1 MHSIAKESQARVA
14 AKSRRIQTN
23 SVKSRRG
30 RRNQRCCSLCSG
42 KAALATLWR
51 REALRLPF
59 GPCLSPTCQQS
70 SQVLSVKYQSGVLLL
85 SLGWM
90 PEKET
95 WRIGE
100 YPQRLCHVL
109 KEMVEEKAAQGP
121 ERQKEA
127 WRIGEYPQRLCHVL
141 KEMVEE
147 KAAQGPERQKE
158 AWRIAEYPQRLC
170 HVLKEMVK
178 EKAAQG
184 PERQKEAWRIG
195 EYPQRLCHVLKEMV
209 EEKAAQAEASFL
221 LQTSGNTNKHSNF
234 RYGPQDLHSF
244 KDAA

>member
-23 SVKSRRG
+23 SVKSRRAVPAACCTWPAESIWKAAFVFEG

-90 PEKET
+90 PEKE
-95 WRIGE
+95 
-100 YPQRLCHVL
+100 
-109 KEMVEEKAAQGP
+109 
-121 ERQKEA
+121 A

-147 KAAQGPERQKE
+147 KAAQGMDPRTYTALKMLRKDYERMYCKDP
-158 AWRIAEYPQRLC
+158 RPPHLTRQR
-170 HVLKEMVK
+170 M
-178 EKAAQG
+178 AA
-184 PERQKEAWRIG
+184 
-195 EYPQRLCHVLKEMV
+195 
-209 EEKAAQAEASFL
+209 
-221 LQTSGNTNKHSNF
+221 
-234 RYGPQDLHSF
+234 
-244 KDAA
+244 

>member
-23 SVKSRRG
+23 SVKSRRAVPAACCTWPAESIWKAAFVFEG

-90 PEKET
+90 PEKE
-95 WRIGE
+95 
-100 YPQRLCHVL
+100 
-109 KEMVEEKAAQGP
+109 
-121 ERQKEA
+121 A

-147 KAAQGPERQKE
+147 KAAQERGME
-158 AWRIAEYPQRLC
+158 NWRIS
-170 HVLKEMVK
+170 
-178 EKAAQG
+178 
-184 PERQKEAWRIG
+184 
-195 EYPQRLCHVLKEMV
+195 
-209 EEKAAQAEASFL
+209 AEALPCPEGNGGGEGSTRWVSLCLFTERLGKWSF
-221 LQTSGNTNKHSNF
+221 
-234 RYGPQDLHSF
+234 
-244 KDAA
+244 

>member
-23 SVKSRRG
+23 SVKSRRAVPAACCTWPAESIWKAAFVFEG

-51 REALRLPF
+51 REPLRLPF

-147 KAAQGPERQKE
+147 KAAQGMDPRTYTALKMLRKDYERMYCKDP
-158 AWRIAEYPQRLC
+158 RPPHLTRQR
-170 HVLKEMVK
+170 M
-178 EKAAQG
+178 AA
-184 PERQKEAWRIG
+184 
-195 EYPQRLCHVLKEMV
+195 
-209 EEKAAQAEASFL
+209 
-221 LQTSGNTNKHSNF
+221 
-234 RYGPQDLHSF
+234 
-244 KDAA
+244 